1 MLRTSA
7 TNVGLGL
14 TILIIALGA
23 VSIRVAVK
31 SVRGMP
37 LCAPERVSGALPA
50 DHGETCLSKPHQW
63 LGPSNVRLGPPS
75 MLLWKQIGASRRK
88 KCKWAA
94 SSRWALSFTILGHRR
109 GVLRGNT
116 SHSRCST
123 IALLGFSHSPVVGPV
138 SIPVLLVPHTQKL
151 LGQDGRH
158 THLQGTNTQ
167 ERGEQ
172 QMPLSPGDP
181 THTSIAARPSLCDSM
196 TQYTFLHKLGV
207 MRVLDHWSQD
217 VHTAPTVWATS
228 CQD

>member
-138 SIPVLLVPHTQKL
+138 SIPVLLVPHTQSFWVKMADTRICR
-151 LGQDGRH
+151 GQTLRSAESSRCLC
-158 THLQGTNTQ
+158 HLET
-167 ERGEQ
+167 
-172 QMPLSPGDP
+172 PL
-181 THTSIAARPSLCDSM
+181 IRA
-196 TQYTFLHKLGV
+196 
-207 MRVLDHWSQD
+207 
-217 VHTAPTVWATS
+217 
-228 CQD
+228 